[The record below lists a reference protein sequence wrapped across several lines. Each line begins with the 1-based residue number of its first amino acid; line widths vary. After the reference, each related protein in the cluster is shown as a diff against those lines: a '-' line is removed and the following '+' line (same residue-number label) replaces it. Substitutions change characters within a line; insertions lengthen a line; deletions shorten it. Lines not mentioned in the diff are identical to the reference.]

1 MAGFGEQ
8 MKTLNQ
14 LRKVQKELGKE
25 LVEVEAGDGA
35 LVIQFNGEMKIVKV
49 EVDKEMFDEASKDD
63 IEGWI
68 KAAVRDGL
76 AEAQNVAQE
85 KMQPLMGGMNLPGM
99 M

>member
-8 MKTLNQ
+8 MKTINK
-14 LRKVQKELGKE
+14 LRKIQKELAKE

-35 LVIQFNGEMKIVKV
+35 LVMQFNGELKIVKV
-49 EVDKEMFDEASKDD
+49 EVDKELLDEASKADV
-63 IEGWI
+63 EGWI

-85 KMQPLMGGMNLPGM
+85 KMQPIMGGMNLPGM
-99 M
+99 